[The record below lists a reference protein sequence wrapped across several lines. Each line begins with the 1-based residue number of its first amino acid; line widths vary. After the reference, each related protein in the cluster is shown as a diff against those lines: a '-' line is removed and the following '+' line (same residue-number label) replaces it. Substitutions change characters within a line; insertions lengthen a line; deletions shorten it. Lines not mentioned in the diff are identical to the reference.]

1 MGLSSPGWKLLVT
14 AAAFCAVAAFAAN
27 TKKQEFRYNVGP
39 GASVTIAN
47 PFGPVVIKGSPSH
60 QVVITATPHSEKVE
74 VDASQAGNRIEA
86 VSHFLQHASAEE
98 GQVEYQVTVPEDASV
113 TVRAST
119 GPVSAEGIHADL
131 MLEGDAARLDVRDAR
146 DGLIHLRT
154 VSGPIN
160 LTGVRNAHV
169 EITSVSGD
177 VQMTDVDG
185 KKVAVNTTKGAIRYN
200 GDFGSGGEYR
210 LVNYSGDIDVI
221 MPRTASVDLT
231 ARSRN
236 GSVQKDFPLQQKAH
250 TTFQVSPRAFAGTS
264 NSGSSSVQ
272 LQSFSGTIRV
282 KQQ

>member
-1 MGLSSPGWKLLVT
+1 MNSCTRKVLVVV
-14 AAAFCAVAAFAAN
+14 ASCMAVAAFASDA
-27 TKKQEFRYNVGP
+27 KKQEFRYNVGS

-47 PFGPVVIKGSPSH
+47 PFGQVSVKGSSSH
-60 QVVITATPHSEKVE
+60 QVVITATPHSGKVE
-74 VDASQAGNRIEA
+74 VDASQTGNRIEA
-86 VSHFLQHASAEE
+86 VSHFLQHAGPDD

-119 GPVSAEGIHADL
+119 GPVSAERVHGDL
-131 MLEGDAARLDVRDAR
+131 MLEGDAARLDVRDAGN
-146 DGLIHLRT
+146 GLIHLRT

-177 VQMTDVDG
+177 VQLNDVDG

-210 LVNYSGDIDVI
+210 LVNYSGNIDVT
-221 MPRTASVDLT
+221 MPATASVDLT

-236 GSVQKDFPLQQKAH
+236 GAVQKDFPFQQKSH
-250 TTFQVSPRAFAGTS
+250 TTFQISPRAFAGTS
-264 NSGSSSVQ
+264 NAGASSVQ